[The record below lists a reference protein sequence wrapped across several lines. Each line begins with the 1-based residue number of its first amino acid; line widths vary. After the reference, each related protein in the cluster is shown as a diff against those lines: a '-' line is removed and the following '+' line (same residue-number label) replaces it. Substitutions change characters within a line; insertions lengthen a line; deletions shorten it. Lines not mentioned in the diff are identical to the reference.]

1 MTANPPS
8 KGLTILG
15 ITLAVGLI
23 AAALVL
29 GMQFKNFRQPG
40 SITVKGLAEKSYQA
54 DRAEWQT
61 SVAVHGDTY
70 AQALAGLKAAEPVLA
85 RFLAEQGF
93 SGDEVQRFTPI
104 IEPAYTDLRLEDGSM
119 RQVPNGYNG
128 EQRLLVVSSNL
139 ADIQK
144 AQQAILQLR
153 ASNEAVRFEQPQ
165 YLLGNLETIKHAL
178 ITQATEDAH
187 KRAQEFAK
195 TGGAAVGA
203 MRSASQGSFNIYADG
218 GEGSSDDYGGV
229 YDKTTI
235 GKNVRLVVTIEY
247 GIDAK

>member
-1 MTANPPS
+1 MATHSPS
-8 KGLTILG
+8 KGLVLLG
-15 ITLAVGLI
+15 ITLAIGLI
-23 AAALVL
+23 AAAFVL

-40 SITVKGLAEKSYQA
+40 TITVKGLAEKSYQA

-70 AQALAGLKAAEPVLA
+70 AQVLAQLQQAEPVLA
-85 RFLAEQGF
+85 RFLTAQGF
-93 SGDEVQRFTPI
+93 NATEVQRFTPMV
-104 IEPAYTDLRLEDGSM
+104 EPAYTEVRQEDGSI
-119 RQVPNGYNG
+119 RQVQNGYQG
-128 EQRLLVVSSNL
+128 EQRLLVSSSNL
-139 ADIQK
+139 TAIQK
-144 AQQAILQLR
+144 AQQAVLQLR
-153 ASNEAVRFEQPQ
+153 ADNEAIRFEQPQ

-203 MRSASQGSFNIYADG
+203 MRSASQGSFNIYAEG
-218 GEGSSDDYGGV
+218 GGSSSDDYGGV

-247 GIDAK
+247 GIGKE